1 LAGGNSSVA
10 VECERKARLYSL
22 IGKEAE
28 RF

>member
-1 LAGGNSSVA
+1 LGKSSIA
-10 VECERKARLYSL
+10 VECERNARLYSL